1 MSSKNFI
8 ATDWNKI
15 ESKNSG
21 LEIDHQTRII
31 RITTMNIMAQIM
43 FNLPKYWTGV
53 EKRKDGALLYR
64 GRVWLSFFGKKK
76 DTYVIN
82 KRTYYYLKTFVFI
95 GILIVVPFFAW
106 LKVNYTPSITTLVFI
121 LFGGFIMGEI
131 GTRLTDNFVK
141 KRALKIYEEQ

>member
-1 MSSKNFI
+1 
-8 ATDWNKI
+8 
-15 ESKNSG
+15 
-21 LEIDHQTRII
+21 
-31 RITTMNIMAQIM
+31 M
-43 FNLPKYWTGV
+43 FNLSKYLTGV
-53 EKRKDGALLYR
+53 EKGKDGTLLYR
-64 GRVWLSFFGKKK
+64 GRVWLSFFDKKK
-76 DTYVIN
+76 STYVIN

-141 KRALKIYEEQ
+141 KRALKIYEE